1 MPIRINTISG
11 KGALYM
17 GDVLV
22 ATAQYAI
29 TELIRVLS
37 ERAING
43 PSEGP
48 AEWTGR
54 LTDLSEPL
62 PPVDEFRRRLE
73 DGREGDILIRLSGDG
88 GDMFQGT
95 GSVPPVGGTLRE

>member
-1 MPIRINTISG
+1 MPIRINTTSG
-11 KGALYM
+11 KGTLYV

-37 ERAING
+37 ERAIDG
-43 PSEGP
+43 PSEGS

-62 PPVDEFRRRLE
+62 PPVDEFRIRLE
-73 DGREGDILIRLSGDG
+73 DGREGDILIWLSGNG

-95 GSVPPVGGTLRE
+95 GPVQPLGGASGG

>member
-1 MPIRINTISG
+1 VPSTW
-11 KGALYM
+11 

-29 TELIRVLS
+29 TELIGVLS
-37 ERAING
+37 EQAIDG

-48 AEWTGR
+48 ADWMGR

-62 PPVDEFRRRLE
+62 PQGDGFRLRLE
-73 DGREGDILIRLSGDG
+73 DGREGNILIRLSGDG

-95 GSVPPVGGTLRE
+95 GPVPPVGGTLRK